1 MADIT
6 AKRGPIDPNKYI
18 NDQGIAS
25 QAVLKEHAA
34 EAEFRRKK
42 KLQEGS
48 TWDKIGSYISTAGK
62 IAGTAMD
69 LYSKYQTNFGDTS
82 EEGLAVE
89 EQKASRNKQEAN
101 NTKQASALSSEA
113 ITSKLEKN
121 KEEQSLT
128 FKKKIESAIDANN
141 EEDVVKYA
149 LEDIKGAKENKDL
162 LEQIAQ
168 YYEWNGHQ
176 QSADLIRG
184 AYSGHPENMSLD
196 TSGYNLNVANPEQ
209 YNKYLS
215 YKDNVGAL
223 SGQLMAPINSGK
235 LANLGLSADDPDRLA
250 SDLLT
255 TCDLE
260 ITDTNDYNLDKNEF
274 TSTINGKENVAS
286 MLNSPSENT
295 YQTPAKNIQFLKVSK
310 KTPLGART
318 EIFTIDPS
326 AITTVPYRD
335 KNGVYTQDQETD
347 YGSVVSKIV
356 AQGLEYKEKAKK
368 KYNVPELSPAI
379 TTQSVN
385 KEQTKLEETSL
396 AWGINAPVKETKKET
411 EKETKN
417 ILDNNKKLKQTVTN
431 NLKIDKDKFEE
442 GVIKD
447 ARIAMNDKDKRHNLL
462 RILSIPDK
470 WYDKVPISQKA
481 AFLKACVVASHTRR
495 NKQEIDEFK
504 DELRGDFNL

>member
-1 MADIT
+1 MVDIT

-18 NDQGIAS
+18 NDQGEATK
-25 QAVLKEHAA
+25 AVLKEIKAQA
-34 EAEFRRKK
+34 DFKRQKELKE
-42 KLQEGS
+42 ES

-69 LYSKYQTNFGDTS
+69 LYNNYQKTFGDTS

-89 EQKASRNKQEAN
+89 EQKANRTNQEAA
-101 NTKQASALSSEA
+101 NTKRASQLSGETVKA
-113 ITSKLEKN
+113 KLEKN

-162 LEQIAQ
+162 LEEIAK
-168 YYEWNGHQ
+168 YYEWNGSQ

-184 AYSGHPENMSLD
+184 AYSGHPEKVNLGGD
-196 TSGYNLNVANPEQ
+196 DATLNVANPEQ

-223 SGQLMAPINSGK
+223 SSQLMSPTNSGK
-235 LANLGLSADDPDRLA
+235 LANLGLSTDDPEKLA

-286 MLNSPSENT
+286 MLNSPAENT

-326 AITTVPYRD
+326 AVTTVPYRD

-368 KYNVPELSPAI
+368 KYNVPELAPAI

-385 KEQTKLEETSL
+385 KEQAKLEETSL

-411 EKETKN
+411 EKQ
-417 ILDNNKKLKQTVTN
+417 KLKR
-431 NLKIDKDKFEE
+431 LSKDRNVKNADMNE
-442 GVIKD
+442 GISNE
-447 ARIAMNDKDKRHNLL
+447 ARMCLDDSK
-462 RILSIPDK
+462 
-470 WYDKVPISQKA
+470 
-481 AFLKACVVASHTRR
+481 RR
-495 NKQEIDEFK
+495 NRLWKLVPEFSEESYKKIAPAKQLKFLTELIKAYNYYKDDKEYLKSEIESLK
-504 DELRGDFNL
+504 REYIK